1 MAEPLLKVEHLKKSY
16 GEKQVLEDIS
26 FEVEEGSVV
35 VLLGPSGSGKSTLI
49 RCLNG
54 LEAFQGGT
62 IMFNGDRTAVAEKLA
77 QAQAADRNGFPEL

>member
-35 VLLGPSGSGKSTLI
+35 VLLG
-49 RCLNG
+49 
-54 LEAFQGGT
+54 
-62 IMFNGDRTAVAEKLA
+62 DRDREKVH
-77 QAQAADRNGFPEL
+77 